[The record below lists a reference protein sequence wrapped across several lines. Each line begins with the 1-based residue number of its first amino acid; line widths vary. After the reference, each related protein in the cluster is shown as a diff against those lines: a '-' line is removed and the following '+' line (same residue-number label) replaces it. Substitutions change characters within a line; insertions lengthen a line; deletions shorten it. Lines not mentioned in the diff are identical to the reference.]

1 MIDTVKANEGVVSTI
16 GDTDLVMVCATGGG
30 LRPISFAN
38 LMAAVRGRI
47 QINGRNL
54 LLNSSKEVSTHAYLV
69 ATYKFSDSVIP
80 QEGEV
85 LTATIWGNLGVDR
98 TKFVV
103 YLNDGYGVYGSIHL
117 SKVRDGVYQG
127 SGLVKKTLSEGFD
140 KTPQIEVYQ
149 TPKEGTSTCTIQCI
163 KVSYDNIAS
172 SWSPAPEDLRGGVI
186 GYMPITYNLAGKGGA
201 HDGYD
206 NADCAAEGGADGHLS
221 FRSLGALAQFIGRA
235 CEDEI
240 LENSNAARDRHEDA
254 QCGRCGR
261 ARYIYGSVERGE
273 CPKEHF
279 SRSNDSDGFS
289 IEHISASDC
298 EIRGY
303 TGLVDATIFTRNK
316 REGLVSLGED
326 LCRDRVAD
334 RKEVAYV

>member
-1 MIDTVKANEGVVSTI
+1 MSKTKKANEGVVAAI
-16 GDTDLVMVCATGGG
+16 GDTDLVMVCAPGGG

-38 LMAAVRGRI
+38 LMAAVRGEI

-69 ATYKFSDSVIP
+69 TTYKFSDSVIP

-149 TPKEGTSTCTIQCI
+149 APKEGTSTCTIQCI

-186 GYMPITYNLAGKGGA
+186 GLLSITYNSGKKGGA
-201 HDGYD
+201 HEHSKSFSD
-206 NADCAAEGGADGHLS
+206 AAEGGAECVFS
-221 FRSLGALAQFIGRA
+221 FGSVNTACECIGRA
-235 CEDEI
+235 CEDGGDHDSDEFSDSVRSERCEGLEDHGDRFFIRDRKRCSRQSIWYGSDLFWQLPYYTEGGRRRKNI
-240 LENSNAARDRHEDA
+240 LPGLYGKHGLAAVENSL
-254 QCGRCGR
+254 
-261 ARYIYGSVERGE
+261 
-273 CPKEHF
+273 
-279 SRSNDSDGFS
+279 DGNS
-289 IEHISASDC
+289 I
-298 EIRGY
+298 
-303 TGLVDATIFTRNK
+303 
-316 REGLVSLGED
+316 
-326 LCRDRVAD
+326 D
-334 RKEVAYV
+334 RKEVAYE